1 MSRFQEMHDSLLK
14 RSTLSDE
21 KLLNDR
27 LNVRTH
33 LSNESGPATNVFQKS
48 PIDQILSKIR
58 AEDAT
63 KMQNDLWKVR
73 ISKYADASSLDVI
86 RLLQD
91 SDQIES
97 AQFFE
102 EDDHT
107 LTLIVRLSDEV

>member
-14 RSTLSDE
+14 RSTLSDS
-21 KLLNDR
+21 KLAKDR

-33 LSNESGPATNVFQKS
+33 LSNESGPASNVFQKS
-48 PIDQILSKIR
+48 PIDQILRKIH
-58 AEDAT
+58 ADDAT
-63 KMQNDLWKVR
+63 KMQNGLWKVR
-73 ISKYADASSLDVI
+73 ISRYANASSLDVI
-86 RLLQD
+86 RLLRD

-102 EDDHT
+102 EDNHT